1 MEHMEALSAS
11 EAEAWARMWAC
22 HMRLPNTLEATL
34 KREADVTYYEF
45 QAMLKIGENP
55 NASRRMSDLSEA
67 TAMSLSHLSRVI
79 TRLEKKGFV
88 ARIPDPNDGRATFA
102 ALTPAGQRA
111 VAAGHPGYIA
121 ELRRIFFDTLN
132 EDELEVFSSA
142 LARINSALAGE
153 TDQAPALRRAAS
165 DSKGVA

>member
-1 MEHMEALSAS
+1 MEALSAS

-45 QAMLKIGENP
+45 QAMLKIAENP

-153 TDQAPALRRAAS
+153 TDQAAALRRAAS